1 MPAAA
6 RLDDHFHVGCCCFPP
21 LCLPLKMWARR
32 IFPTLAINQLRV
44 RGRELRC
51 TSLAFPSTLLK
62 EQGEQLV
69 PGAGGATELSAFGC
83 SNCCGIIF
91 HIRGK
96 VHGANTD
103 SATVGQKQMPQKAA
117 EAARQCNQLAD
128 SARRINVEAIR
139 MEIE

>member
-1 MPAAA
+1 
-6 RLDDHFHVGCCCFPP
+6 
-21 LCLPLKMWARR
+21 MWARR

-44 RGRELRC
+44 RGLELRC
-51 TSLAFPSTLLK
+51 TSLAFPSTLVK

-103 SATVGQKQMPQKAA
+103 TDTDTATAGQKQMPQKAA
-117 EAARQCNQLAD
+117 EAAKQYNQLAD

>member
-1 MPAAA
+1 MIISMSAAA
-6 RLDDHFHVGCCCFPP
+6 AFPSDHPP
-21 LCLPLKMWARR
+21 PPKKMWARR

-51 TSLAFPSTLLK
+51 TSLAFPSTLVK

-103 SATVGQKQMPQKAA
+103 TDTATAGQKQMPQKAA
-117 EAARQCNQLAD
+117 EAAKQYNQLAD